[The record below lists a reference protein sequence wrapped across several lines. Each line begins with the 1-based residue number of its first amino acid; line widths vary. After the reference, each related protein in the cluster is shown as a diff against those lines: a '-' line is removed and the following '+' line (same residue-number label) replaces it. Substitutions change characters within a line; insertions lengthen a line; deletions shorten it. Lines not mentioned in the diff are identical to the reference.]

1 MGKFFGVAVCLLA
14 VSTLRADTPGQLN
27 QGKQVY
33 SQRCAGCHGSEGA
46 GGAGPSLKGKFK
58 HGNTHAEV
66 RKVIEVGIPGTMM
79 PGLKLPEP
87 LLNNLTSYVLSLQKT
102 KAAGKKKA

>member
-1 MGKFFGVAVCLLA
+1 MSKLFGVAVCLLA
-14 VSTLRADTPGQLN
+14 ASALQADANGQLE
-27 QGKQVY
+27 QGKKVY
-33 SQRCAGCHGSEGA
+33 SQRCAGCHGSEGS
-46 GGAGPSLKGKFK
+46 GGMGPSLKGKFK
-58 HGNTHAEV
+58 HGSSHAEV

-102 KAAGKKKA
+102 KPTGKKKA